1 MKYRPTGVRIIAA
14 LLLCIG
20 TSVALAHESKHV
32 GEGQYRLSV
41 GFIHEPIYTE
51 ERNGL
56 DLIIRPAGQ
65 REPIPGLEEGLHAE
79 IIAPNGDTRKAFDV
93 RPRYPHPGRY
103 TFDIILTEP
112 GQYQVRVWG
121 NIHDVSFDETFSLS
135 EVKPISVLHFPQPAS
150 RPFQ

>member
-1 MKYRPTGVRIIAA
+1 MNYRPPGVRIIAT

-32 GEGQYRLSV
+32 GDGQYRLSV

-65 REPIPGLEEGLHAE
+65 SEPVPGLEEGLFAE
-79 IIAPNGDTRKAFDV
+79 IIAPNGDTRKAFTM
-93 RPRYPHPGRY
+93 RPQYGHLGRY
-103 TFDIILTEP
+103 TFDVVLTEP

-121 NIHDVSFDETFSLS
+121 IIHDVSFDETFSLS
-135 EVKPISVLHFPQPAS
+135 EVKPISVLHFPQ
-150 RPFQ
+150 